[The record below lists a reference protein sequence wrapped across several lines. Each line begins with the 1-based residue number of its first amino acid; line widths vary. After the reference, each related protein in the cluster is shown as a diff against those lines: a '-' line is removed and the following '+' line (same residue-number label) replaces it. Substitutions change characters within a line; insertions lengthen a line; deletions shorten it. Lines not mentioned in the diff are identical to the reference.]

1 MKTIYKTLSKEGKN
15 ATLDK
20 NNDYKIVA
28 EQYGA
33 KYDLD
38 DSISAF
44 NKAKEGKEFEVKQKL
59 LFQVLLKKI

>member
-1 MKTIYKTLSKEGKN
+1 MKTIYKSLSKEGKN

-20 NNDYKIVA
+20 NNNYKIVA

-33 KYDLD
+33 KYNLD

-44 NKAKEGKEFEVKQKL
+44 NKASEGSTFEVKAKAIIPSIT
-59 LFQVLLKKI
+59 KKI